1 MLKIKRLYLS
11 FACIGLSMLLLI
23 SFTGPV
29 WAVLGPL
36 SEEELYEGSEL
47 IVEVTVLG
55 VVLERVDR
63 HDEGSGSNKE
73 TVETYHYCAW
83 AIIDKTIKGML
94 QPHSTIQIIWRDER
108 RRPMPGPLPDPA
120 FLPGEKAKAYLKKA
134 STNRGTW
141 STFHPMCKNGLADPT
156 GGLPKEVGEF
166 VLISPSE

>member
-1 MLKIKRLYLS
+1 MLETRKRYLS
-11 FACIGLSMLLLI
+11 FVCIGLSMLLLI

-29 WAVLGPL
+29 WAVQAPL

-47 IVEVTVLG
+47 IAEVTVLG
-55 VVLERVDR
+55 VVLEKVDR
-63 HDEGSGSNKE
+63 HDEGRGNNKE

-83 AIIDKTIKGML
+83 AIIDKTIKGTL
-94 QPHSTIQIIWRDER
+94 QPYSTIQIIWRDER
-108 RRPMPGPLPDPA
+108 RRPRPGPLPDPA

-141 STFHPMCKNGLADPT
+141 STFHYMCKKKLADPT
-156 GGLPKEVGEF
+156 GGLPKEVGGF